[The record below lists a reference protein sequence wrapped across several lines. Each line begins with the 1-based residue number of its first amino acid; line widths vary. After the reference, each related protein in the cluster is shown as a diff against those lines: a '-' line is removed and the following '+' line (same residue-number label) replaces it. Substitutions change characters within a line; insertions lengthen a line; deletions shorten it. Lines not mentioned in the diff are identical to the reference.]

1 MWVMEM
7 AVKQRGLA
15 CGLMML
21 IFSGSSLVYGTTA
34 GELDGLMGQ
43 WLNLEKQ
50 KNAVLAHWQEQQ
62 PILQQRIELL
72 KIQAQKLTDENQ
84 KQDLK
89 NQKLLLDIAKQ
100 TKSLQVQRDT
110 KKHMQTWL
118 NTTELTLKEMQLKL
132 PPPLQNTLNSF
143 DNEVPL
149 ENASSLVVQFNRQLA
164 AIEAITLFNQK
175 ISIYESVI
183 LLSDG
188 SSMLTSQLY
197 FGLPYAW
204 FTNADGSVS
213 GFGRVQDGAWLWEV
227 DANADPVE
235 IKRAVAI
242 ATNQLPVSEV
252 SLPVYLKGV
261 LGE

>member
-1 MWVMEM
+1 M
-7 AVKQRGLA
+7 AVKQRGFA
-15 CGLMML
+15 YGLMML
-21 IFSGSSLVYGTTA
+21 IFGGSSLVYGVTA
-34 GELDGLMGQ
+34 NELDGLMGQ

-72 KIQAQKLTDENQ
+72 KIQTQQLTDETQ
-84 KQDLK
+84 KQDLENK
-89 NQKLLLDIAKQ
+89 KLLLDIAKQ
-100 TKSLQVQRDT
+100 AEMHQVQGDT
-110 KKHMQTWL
+110 KKHMQAWL
-118 NTTELTLKEMQLKL
+118 NATELTLKEMQLKF

-143 DNEVPL
+143 ANEAPL
-149 ENASSLVVQFNRQLA
+149 ESASSLVTQFNRQLA

-183 LLSDG
+183 ELSDG
-188 SSMLTSQLY
+188 SSILTSQLY

-213 GFGRVQDGAWLWEV
+213 GFGRVRHGAWHWQIDDRTDSVEV
-227 DANADPVE
+227 
-235 IKRAVAI
+235 KRAIAI
-242 ATNQLPVSEV
+242 ATNQLPVSTV

-261 LGE
+261 SGE